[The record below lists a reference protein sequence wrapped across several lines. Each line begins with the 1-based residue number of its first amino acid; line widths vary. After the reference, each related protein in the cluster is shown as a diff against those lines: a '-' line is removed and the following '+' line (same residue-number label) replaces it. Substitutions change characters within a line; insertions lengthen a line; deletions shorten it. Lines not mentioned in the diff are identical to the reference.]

1 MLTLLL
7 VLAYSIS
14 PVTDR
19 LKQALYAALS
29 QEKWEQKA
37 VSSFHFECHF
47 VEGICQG

>member
-19 LKQALYAALS
+19 LKQALYAAES
-29 QEKWEQKA
+29 RKMGAESREQF
-37 VSSFHFECHF
+37 SL
-47 VEGICQG
+47 

>member
-37 VSSFHFECHF
+37 VSSFHFEGHF